1 MASLQTRKLC
11 STAGSC
17 KQTAA
22 TNCEGCLQSFCTKHF
37 IDHRNALSEEMNDII
52 SEYNCLKST
61 FDQSAEPD
69 SHPFFKDIDQW
80 KEDSITKIQQKAQEL
95 RIELF
100 QLIAIRKAEILEK
113 LQQACEEIKN
123 SQEIDNFIELDLLQ
137 WKTTLQNLKAKC
149 DPTLAFSLEPRD
161 DLPVVHNVSVIFT
174 LDNELFGQVF
184 DNAVQIQQNGEIA
197 IHDASHNY
205 TEIRGKNEYTTG
217 RHRIRLCIDQSAD
230 SWTFLGINSKS
241 TLLQKQS
248 SSSKSAYGWTNNNYI
263 WSNGGCQPNKSAA
276 RIEMKMNDM
285 ITLTFDCN
293 HRKISMINERTQ
305 ANYELLVNIDH
316 CPFPWQFH
324 VNLYEANSRIRILST

>member
-1 MASLQTRKLC
+1 
-11 STAGSC
+11 
-17 KQTAA
+17 
-22 TNCEGCLQSFCTKHF
+22 
-37 IDHRNALSEEMNDII
+37 
-52 SEYNCLKST
+52 
-61 FDQSAEPD
+61 
-69 SHPFFKDIDQW
+69 
-80 KEDSITKIQQKAQEL
+80 
-95 RIELF
+95 
-100 QLIAIRKAEILEK
+100 
-113 LQQACEEIKN
+113 
-123 SQEIDNFIELDLLQ
+123 
-137 WKTTLQNLKAKC
+137 
-149 DPTLAFSLEPRD
+149 
-161 DLPVVHNVSVIFT
+161 
-174 LDNELFGQVF
+174 
-184 DNAVQIQQNGEIA
+184 
-197 IHDASHNY
+197 
-205 TEIRGKNEYTTG
+205 
-217 RHRIRLCIDQSAD
+217 AD